1 VRDNTSD
8 RLAAED
14 ADVDIDTLDV
24 TLRAGDMLGT
34 LVAVCNIAV
43 EDIVRLSL
51 ADEEGEL
58 ETLTDTLAKAVSVDK
73 KELTAVAE
81 EVSDLRLVIES
92 TLEADI
98 SDVTVALSESREEP
112 VLRALSIDEADDVAV
127 SDEITDVEGEP
138 VSFAEVV

>member
-1 VRDNTSD
+1 MRDNTSD